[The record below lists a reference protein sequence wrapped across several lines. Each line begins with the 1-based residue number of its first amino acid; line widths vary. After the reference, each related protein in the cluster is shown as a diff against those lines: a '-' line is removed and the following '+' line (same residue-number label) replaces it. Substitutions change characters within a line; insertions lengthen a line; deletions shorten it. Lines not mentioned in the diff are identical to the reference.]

1 MSTFV
6 SCSLFDYLFDD
17 STAIEETTTIAYV
30 STTTTTL
37 DAYATTTSTTIDVS
51 TTLNMTTTT
60 DAYAPT
66 TSTTIEETTTTID
79 AYVSTTTTL
88 DAYVSTTIEETT
100 TTTTVGP
107 TGGADIN
114 ITLNIPE
121 SGTIDVSGDLL
132 ELHEGATMSIEVIAF
147 FTADSYRW
155 FLNGDELS
163 GENSATI
170 NIGSSLYLGE
180 YILSV
185 EIKRSNQYYSHNVFF
200 SVIR

>member
-1 MSTFV
+1 MKKTILFFLFLSTFV

-60 DAYAPT
+60 DAYV
-66 TSTTIEETTTTID
+66 SSS
-79 AYVSTTTTL
+79 STTTTL
-88 DAYVSTTIEETT
+88 DTYVSTTIEETT

-132 ELHEGATMSIEVIAF
+132 ELHEGATMSIEVIPF

>member
-1 MSTFV
+1 
-6 SCSLFDYLFDD
+6 
-17 STAIEETTTIAYV
+17 
-30 STTTTTL
+30 
-37 DAYATTTSTTIDVS
+37 
-51 TTLNMTTTT
+51 
-60 DAYAPT
+60 
-66 TSTTIEETTTTID
+66 
-79 AYVSTTTTL
+79 
-88 DAYVSTTIEETT
+88 VSTTIEETT
-100 TTTTVGP
+100 TTTAVGP

-132 ELHEGATMSIEVIAF
+132 ELHEGATMSIEVIPF